1 MMTSFGDLKI
11 VDEEDRDPVSSRDA
25 ACQLKPKNDAKKKT
39 VKKKR
44 AKMAVNKKTMPKLPI
59 RKAELKRVLGP
70 DWYVDDRNQCLLEP
84 NLTWEQKVVNILH
97 MARCREFTEYNHKM
111 GISVQTRFCYFNI
124 AFFDMDKESEGL
136 PWIPIH
142 KIPSPRHRWLVDS
155 VNVVAIKIVESD
167 RDYPISVF
175 GTVLAR
181 DEYDYRC
188 VYLFRRGRDG
198 PQVITSKD
206 DALTLMGPYRALAVS
221 GSMFFEFNL
230 KIKGDGVVD
239 EDFSKGCLEHS
250 AVRHSRQPTTTS
262 LGSCLSKVEMVYT
275 PVQDAV
281 EASFAVSILKGPSD
295 IIDKVTAWTTRNEE
309 NKIVLYSK
317 KAVASVGG
325 GRSVHGLVAVPE
337 DEELVLRVCVFEHCE
352 HELGKC
358 FELILGHDIEDC
370 FVEQEPYELRVKICW
385 RGVVN
390 RRGPSSWGRPNM
402 WRRLGG
408 SDELLLL

>member
-1 MMTSFGDLKI
+1 
-11 VDEEDRDPVSSRDA
+11 
-25 ACQLKPKNDAKKKT
+25 
-39 VKKKR
+39 
-44 AKMAVNKKTMPKLPI
+44 
-59 RKAELKRVLGP
+59 
-70 DWYVDDRNQCLLEP
+70 
-84 NLTWEQKVVNILH
+84 

-124 AFFDMDKESEGL
+124 AFFDMDKECD
-136 PWIPIH
+136 
-142 KIPSPRHRWLVDS
+142 WLVDS

-198 PQVITSKD
+198 PQVITSKVD

-239 EDFSKGCLEHS
+239 EDFSKG
-250 AVRHSRQPTTTS
+250 QPTTTS